1 MGHHTVFVY
10 GTLRRGEPNRI
21 VMQPHL
27 VRDLGRGRIRG
38 ALYDWGAY
46 PAATLDE
53 DGVIAGEWV
62 VITDEGLLALDEL
75 EDCPELYTRT
85 VVSDLVR
92 DLRGWVYCMPA
103 ERARRGGPRVSGGD
117 WVAHVAKRRRPR

>member
-62 VITDEGLLALDEL
+62 VVTNEGLLALDEL
-75 EDCPELYTRT
+75 EDYPELYTRT

-103 ERARRGGPRVSGGD
+103 EWARRGGPRVSGGD
-117 WVAHVAKRRRPR
+117 WVAYLAKRRRTR